1 MFSPTSSIGL
11 TVVEFF
17 NFFSIYNQI
26 EQKMKNQKISKKEL
40 VDFITSEALK
50 IKAQLNE
57 EFQKASEPKM
67 DRVANPS
74 DKDQA
79 LVMKTKKTS
88 DYKKGPGES
97 SVPYTEDHGLSTEL
111 EMNANDSD
119 QGTDGKVAAA
129 VSVKAGAAKGGN
141 KVTSG
146 QHNAN
151 FTSKTDSPKK
161 DASKPF
167 VEKGKEKMNTL
178 DKENYPGGAKT
189 FVEAGAEMKGNDVR
203 TGMHKGK
210 FSEKAPDSDKDE
222 RIAHGI
228 ELKESYTK
236 KELYELIMN
245 ESKKLAKKMI
255 LKNELNKL
263 RNDLNGL

>member
-1 MFSPTSSIGL
+1 
-11 TVVEFF
+11 
-17 NFFSIYNQI
+17 
-26 EQKMKNQKISKKEL
+26 MKNQKISKQEL

-50 IKAQLNE
+50 VKQRLNE
-57 EFQKASEPKM
+57 EFEKAGKPKM

-79 LVMKTKKTS
+79 LVMKTKKETE
-88 DYKKGPGES
+88 YKKGTADS
-97 SVPYTEDHGLSTEL
+97 AAPYTEDYGLTTDL
-111 EMNANDSD
+111 KMNSNDSD
-119 QGTDGKVAAA
+119 QGSDEKVSTA
-129 VSVKAGAAKGGN
+129 VYVKAGSAKGGN

-151 FTSKTDSPKK
+151 FTSKTDGPKK

-167 VEKGKEKMNTL
+167 IEKGKDKMNTL

-189 FVEAGAEMKGNDVR
+189 YVEAGSEMKVNDPR
-203 TGMHKGK
+203 AGLHKGK
-210 FSEKAPDSDKDE
+210 FSEKVPGSDKDQ

-236 KELYELIMN
+236 QELQDFILS
-245 ESKKLAKKMI
+245 ESKKLAKKII
-255 LKNELNKL
+255 LRNELNKL
-263 RNDLNGL
+263 RKDLNGY

>member
-1 MFSPTSSIGL
+1 MQSSA
-11 TVVEFF
+11 
-17 NFFSIYNQI
+17 
-26 EQKMKNQKISKKEL
+26 KMKNQKISKKEL

-50 IKAQLNE
+50 IKNQLNE
-57 EFQKASEPKM
+57 EFKKVGEPKM

-79 LVMKTKKTS
+79 LVMKTKKS
-88 DYKKGPGES
+88 ADYKKGPAKTS
-97 SVPYTEDHGLSTEL
+97 DTSAPFTEDDGMTMDVD
-111 EMNANDSD
+111 MNANDSD
-119 QGTDGKVAAA
+119 QGSDEKVSTA

-141 KVTSG
+141 KVTAG

-151 FTSKTDSPKK
+151 FTSKTDGPKK
-161 DASKPF
+161 DTSKPF
-167 VEKGKEKMNTL
+167 VEKGKEKMNTM

-189 FVEAGAEMKGNDVR
+189 YVQAGSEMKGNDVR

-210 FSEKAPDSDKDE
+210 FSERVPKSDTDD

-236 KELYELIMN
+236 SELHELILN

-255 LKNELNKL
+255 LKNELKKL
-263 RNDLNGL
+263 RDDFNSI

>member
-1 MFSPTSSIGL
+1 
-11 TVVEFF
+11 
-17 NFFSIYNQI
+17 
-26 EQKMKNQKISKKEL
+26 MKNQKISKKEL

-50 IKAQLNE
+50 VKNQLNE
-57 EFQKASEPKM
+57 EFKKVGEPKM

-79 LVMKTKKTS
+79 LVMKTKKQTE
-88 DYKKGPGES
+88 YKKGPGDS
-97 SVPYTEDHGLSTEL
+97 SAPYTEEEGMSTEVK
-111 EMNANDSD
+111 MNANDSD
-119 QGTDGKVAAA
+119 QGSDKSVATA
-129 VSVKAGAAKGGN
+129 VSVKAGSAKGGN
-141 KVTSG
+141 KPTSG

-151 FTSKTDSPKK
+151 FTSKTDGPKK

-167 VEKGKEKMNTL
+167 LDKGKDKMNTM

-189 FVEAGAEMKGNDVR
+189 YVEAGAEMKGNDVR

-210 FSEKAPDSDKDE
+210 FSDKSPKSDNDE

-236 KELYELIMN
+236 TELYEFIIK
-245 ESKKLAKKMI
+245 ESNKLAKKMI

-263 RNDLNGL
+263 RNDLSDL